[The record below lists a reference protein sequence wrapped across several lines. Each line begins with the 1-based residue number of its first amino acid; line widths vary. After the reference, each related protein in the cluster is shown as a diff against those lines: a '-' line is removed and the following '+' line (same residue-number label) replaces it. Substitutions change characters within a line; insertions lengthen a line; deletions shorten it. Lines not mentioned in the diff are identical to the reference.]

1 MPAVRDYIVI
11 HASSVGARGKRPFM
25 QVHPAGT
32 GAGISCLPHICFQK
46 MNHPESLI
54 SAAEGGRGYNDQVPG
69 IPEPEQEY
77 VWNPAFSLLKMKPP
91 LP

>member
-1 MPAVRDYIVI
+1 MQPVIIESKPNPRAVAPIV
-11 HASSVGARGKRPFM
+11 
-25 QVHPAGT
+25 
-32 GAGISCLPHICFQK
+32 
-46 MNHPESLI
+46 
-54 SAAEGGRGYNDQVPG
+54 AEVFPG